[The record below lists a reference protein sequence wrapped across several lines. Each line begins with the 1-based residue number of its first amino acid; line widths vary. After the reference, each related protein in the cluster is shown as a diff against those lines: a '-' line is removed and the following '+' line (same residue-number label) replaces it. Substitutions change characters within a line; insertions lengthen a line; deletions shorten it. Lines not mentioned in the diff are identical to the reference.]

1 MEVMLRM
8 LENAV
13 QSGRLP
19 AEFPACDASLGAA
32 QASIRQLT
40 TTGVT
45 KAATEQS
52 DRLHDD
58 AIPGIA
64 ALRSELDRLADEV
77 VGMSKALNLRNQRH
91 GDPG

>member
-1 MEVMLRM
+1 M

-32 QASIRQLT
+32 QAPIRQLT
-40 TTGVT
+40 PTAVA

-52 DRLHDD
+52 ERLNDD
-58 AIPGIA
+58 AVPGIM
-64 ALRSELDRLADEV
+64 ALRSELDRLADEG
-77 VGMSKALNLRNQRH
+77 VGMARALTPGEQRQADQ
-91 GDPG
+91 G